1 LIAHWSKLQ
10 GNIALSSGEAEFYS
24 LNKGLAE
31 ALGLRSL
38 AKDMGYDFTIRVHVD
53 SSAAK
58 AMASRTGLGKTR
70 HINVEYLWSQEV
82 VKEKFVQVHKIP
94 GLVNPADI
102 GTKPLSFEDIRR
114 LSEIVNVQ
122 YAEPEQ

>member
-1 LIAHWSKLQ
+1 
-10 GNIALSSGEAEFYS
+10 
-24 LNKGLAE
+24 
-31 ALGLRSL
+31 
-38 AKDMGYDFTIRVHVD
+38 VD

-122 YAEPEQ
+122 YAEPKQ